1 MLISIAAVAAA
12 LAAIARE
19 VIGHAVAARVVG
31 SDWFASSIF
40 GEVNTPARIAGVC
53 GTLANLVL
61 GGMATLL
68 LRLNKRFTSGWYFL
82 WVFGCVSLM
91 NSGRLLYSA
100 ISGTG
105 DWSVVISTFTS
116 PWLWRIV
123 LAAAGVFIYSPAV
136 SFAVAAMRDL
146 IVRREIAYQDVWRLA
161 LVAYLTASGLL
172 TAAAALNPVN
182 DTLVALAVVGTS
194 FGLNF
199 GLLLVPLFISEPVQS
214 KSTVTRPV
222 PFNWLWLVLGL
233 TAAAALLSGLGRVVR
248 F

>member
-1 MLISIAAVAAA
+1 
-12 LAAIARE
+12 
-19 VIGHAVAARVVG
+19 
-31 SDWFASSIF
+31 
-40 GEVNTPARIAGVC
+40 
-53 GTLANLVL
+53 
-61 GGMATLL
+61 MATLL

-199 GLLLVPLFISEPVQS
+199 GLLLVPLFISEPVQ
-214 KSTVTRPV
+214 VQIYGYPACA
-222 PFNWLWLVLGL
+222 FQLALV
-233 TAAAALLSGLGRVVR
+233 GLGINSRSRIVIGFRASGSFLELRVATRATRQKNGNVLMLD
-248 F
+248 

>member
-1 MLISIAAVAAA
+1 
-12 LAAIARE
+12 
-19 VIGHAVAARVVG
+19 
-31 SDWFASSIF
+31 
-40 GEVNTPARIAGVC
+40 
-53 GTLANLVL
+53 
-61 GGMATLL
+61 
-68 LRLNKRFTSGWYFL
+68 
-82 WVFGCVSLM
+82 M

-146 IVRREIAYQDVWRLA
+146 IVRRKIAYQDVWRLA

-199 GLLLVPLFISEPVQS
+199 GLLLFHYSYLNEFSPNLRLP
-214 KSTVTRPV
+214 
-222 PFNWLWLVLGL
+222 GL
-233 TAAAALLSGLGRVVR
+233 CLSIGFGWSWD
-248 F
+248 